1 MLQYPLHPLPSIETR
16 ASWLTAAVSL
26 AILSVVFGAPWVVM
40 VALKEIAAEHGG
52 ARSVPALASFLSW
65 FGTAAGGIGMGLLAD
80 RIGVRWTTLIGGLSV
95 AAGLALSS
103 MGSAWQLW
111 VGHGLLI
118 GAFGIGAINAPFYIY
133 ISRWFDRR
141 RGSALALISSGG
153 YIAGALWPPIF
164 ERLIAYVGWRQAML
178 YFALVD
184 IAVIVP
190 LALAFL
196 RPPPDTSPLTQRPAF
211 FTTSHTPVLG
221 WPPNRVF
228 AMMCA
233 AIFLCCATMSM
244 PQGHLVALCSDLGI
258 SATRGAAMLS
268 LLLGTAVICRQI
280 WGYVADRIGGLRTV
294 LVGSAAQA
302 TAMSAFIVTHNEAG
316 LFLVAAAFGIG
327 FSGLIPANVLAV
339 RELFPVTE
347 ASWRIPTLLLCSG
360 TGMGTGV
367 WLAGVLYDYF
377 GYYGPAFGA
386 GVMLNVLNF
395 LIIGTLVWRQT
406 SRLAAA

>member
-1 MLQYPLHPLPSIETR
+1 MLHSPLHSIETR
-16 ASWLTAAVSL
+16 TSWLIASVSL
-26 AILSVVFGAPWVVM
+26 AILSVAFGAPWIIM
-40 VALKEIAAEHGG
+40 VSLKSIAAELGG
-52 ARSVPALASFLSW
+52 SRSVPALASFLAW
-65 FGTAAGGIGMGLLAD
+65 FGMAAGGVGMGLLAE
-80 RIGVRWTTLIGGLSV
+80 RIGVRWTTVIGAVSA

-103 MGSAWQLW
+103 TGGSWQLY

-118 GAFGIGAINAPFYIY
+118 GCFGIGAINAPFYIY

-153 YIAGALWPPIF
+153 YMAGALWPPIF
-164 ERLIAYVGWRQAML
+164 ERMVAYGGWRQTML
-178 YFALVD
+178 WFAVIE

-196 RPPPDTSPLTQRPAF
+196 RAPPDMTPLADRPPFFSTSR
-211 FTTSHTPVLG
+211 TPVLG

-228 AMMCA
+228 GLLCLAV
-233 AIFLCCATMSM
+233 FLCCATMSM
-244 PQGHLVALCSDLGI
+244 PQGHLVALCTDLGI

-268 LLLGTAVICRQI
+268 LLLGTAVVCRQI
-280 WGYVADRIGGLRTV
+280 WGAVADRLGGLRTV
-294 LVGSAAQA
+294 LIGSVAQA
-302 TAMSAFIVTHNEAG
+302 LAISAFIATHNEVG
-316 LFLVAAAFGIG
+316 LFVVAMAFGMG
-327 FSGLIPANVLAV
+327 FSGLIPANVLAL

-367 WLAGVLYDYF
+367 WLAGVLYDAF

-386 GVMLNVLNF
+386 GVALNAINF
-395 LIIGTLVWRQT
+395 AIIATLVLRET
-406 SRLAAA
+406 RERARA